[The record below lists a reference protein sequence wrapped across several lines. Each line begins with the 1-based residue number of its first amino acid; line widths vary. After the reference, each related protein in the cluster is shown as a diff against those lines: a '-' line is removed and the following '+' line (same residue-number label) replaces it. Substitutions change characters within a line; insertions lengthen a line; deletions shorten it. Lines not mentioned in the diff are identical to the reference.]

1 MAEYNIELS
10 TNLNIDFSATGDAE
24 ILQNVAMIFSSVA
37 NSCPMNRK
45 FAWDGSVLDRP
56 VNLIQSIFAATMVTA
71 LRTYEPRA
79 SLVKLTP
86 SGGTDGTTIWTV
98 RVRIEDE

>member
-1 MAEYNIELS
+1 MAEYDVTLS
-10 TNLNIDFSATGDAE
+10 TNLNIDFSATGKTE

-37 NSCPMNRK
+37 NSCAMDRE

-56 VNLIQSIFAATMVTA
+56 VNLIQSIFTATMMTA
-71 LRTYEPRA
+71 LKTYEPRA

-86 SGGTDGTTIWTV
+86 SGGTDGVTIWTV